1 MRYLCSAKTEKSVL
15 NGRENDKAVIAQGLH
30 LLPFRTEKLNL
41 VTSMVLRKRESRKPP
56 PYRSL
61 DSYSPDSFF
70 YYIMSKK
77 RTISD
82 ELLKSLAEAA
92 GVQMDQEATEGTEVT
107 EVAEATEATEVA
119 EATEAAEVQN
129 YKTFEDLGIE
139 YNLLRAIE
147 EMGYE
152 HPMPIQEQVI
162 PVILGRTENGEGR
175 DVVGLAQTGTGK
187 TAAFGLP
194 LLQSV
199 DIVPVYSEYQI
210 KKDWKTGKWMDP
222 EDAPQPQALILAPTR
237 ELCLQIASDLQDYAK
252 YLKGIAILPVYGGSS
267 IGSQIGAL
275 KRGVHVVVAT
285 PGRLIDLVERGAVR
299 LTEVKTLVLD
309 EADEMLSMGFQEDI
323 ETILSNLPAEHR
335 TMLFSATMPKQIAEI
350 AKKYMT
356 NPVEVTIGH
365 KNEGAANV
373 NHVYYL
379 VHAADKYA
387 ALKRI
392 VDYYPQIYGIIFCR
406 TKADTQE
413 IAKNLMDEGY
423 NCDALHGDLSQ
434 EQRDMVM
441 RKFRTRHLQLLVA
454 TDVAARGLDVD
465 DLTHVIN
472 YGLPDDVEVYTH
484 RSGRTGRAGKKGTSI
499 AIVHIKERRR
509 LNDIERIIGK
519 QFEKGYVP
527 TTERIIEKQL
537 FGLADRLEKVDVKDE
552 EIEQYMEPVL
562 KKLGW
567 LSAEDLVKRMVSL
580 EFNRMLEFYKGSENL
595 DIIEERPK
603 RDLNRA
609 RKGERAA
616 RRGEGFTGE
625 GARNAS
631 YARVYEGAETKAEP
645 GFARLFINLGKR
657 DGIFPK
663 QLIALMNQNVHHRV
677 EMGRIDLLTNF
688 AYFEVPEQDARFVI
702 KDMNGADWHGRRVV
716 VSPANSEPSGERKG
730 ERKGRGPKRYKK

>member
-1 MRYLCSAKTEKSVL
+1 MMKKK
-15 NGRENDKAVIAQGLH
+15 ENNEEE
-30 LLPFRTEKLNL
+30 F
-41 VTSMVLRKRESRKPP
+41 
-56 PYRSL
+56 
-61 DSYSPDSFF
+61 
-70 YYIMSKK
+70 
-77 RTISD
+77 
-82 ELLKSLAEAA
+82 LKSLAEAA
-92 GVQMDQEATEGTEVT
+92 GINETEELPVDNSLLETETMQEVSFR
-107 EVAEATEATEVA
+107 
-119 EATEAAEVQN
+119 
-129 YKTFEDLGIE
+129 TFEDLGIE
-139 YNLLRAIE
+139 APLLRAIE

-162 PVILGRTENGEGR
+162 PVILGQEHR

-194 LLQSV
+194 LLQGI
-199 DIVPVYSEYQI
+199 DIVPVYSDFQI
-210 KKDWKTGKWMDP
+210 KKDYKTGKWLDP
-222 EDAPQPQALILAPTR
+222 EDAPQPQALVLAPTR
-237 ELCLQIASDLQDYAK
+237 ELCLQIAADLQDYSK
-252 YLKGIAILPVYGGSS
+252 YLRGMAILPVYGGSS

-299 LTEVKTLVLD
+299 LSEVKTLVLD

-323 ETILSNLPAEHR
+323 ETILSNLPEEHR
-335 TMLFSATMPKQIAEI
+335 TMLFSATMPKPIAEI
-350 AKKYMT
+350 SKKYMT
-356 NPVEVTIGH
+356 NPVEITIGH

-392 VDYYPQIYGIIFCR
+392 VDYYPSIYGIIFCR
-406 TKADTQE
+406 TKLDTQE

-434 EQRDMVM
+434 EQRDLVM

-499 AIVHIKERRR
+499 CIVHIKERRR
-509 LNDIERIIGK
+509 LRDIERIIGK
-519 QFEKGYVP
+519 EFEKGLVP

-537 FGLADRLEKVDVKDE
+537 FGLADRLEKVEVLDE
-552 EIEQYMEPVL
+552 EVDKYLDPVL

-567 LSAEDLVKRMVSL
+567 LSSEDLIKRIMSL

-595 DIIEERPK
+595 DIPEERPK
-603 RDLNRA
+603 RELNRGH
-609 RKGERAA
+609 KGERAA
-616 RRGEGFTGE
+616 RRGEAGSNSESSLPMRE
-625 GARNAS
+625 GRGRSAGS
-631 YARVYEGAETKAEP
+631 AEP
-645 GFARLFINLGKR
+645 GFTRIFINLGKR

-663 QLIALMNQNVHHRV
+663 QLIGLMNANVHHRV

-688 AYFEVPEQDARFVI
+688 SYFEVPEQDARFVL
-702 KDMNGADWHGRRVV
+702 KDMNGADWKGRRVA
-716 VSPANSEPSGERKG
+716 VSLAKADDAEKPNKKDRPRKDNDKPVKKRDGAKAFEKFFDKDGERPKKK
-730 ERKGRGPKRYKK
+730 RK

>member
-1 MRYLCSAKTEKSVL
+1 ME
-15 NGRENDKAVIAQGLH
+15 Q
-30 LLPFRTEKLNL
+30 NL
-41 VTSMVLRKRESRKPP
+41 SE
-56 PYRSL
+56 
-61 DSYSPDSFF
+61 
-70 YYIMSKK
+70 
-77 RTISD
+77 
-82 ELLKSLAEAA
+82 ELLTPQAEAP
-92 GVQMDQEATEGTEVT
+92 
-107 EVAEATEATEVA
+107 
-119 EATEAAEVQN
+119 VQN
-129 YKTFEDLGIE
+129 FKTFEDLGIE
-139 YNLLRAIE
+139 HTLLRAIE
-147 EMGYE
+147 ELGYE

-162 PVILGRTENGEGR
+162 PVILGQEHR

-194 LLQSV
+194 LLQSI
-199 DIVPVYSEYQI
+199 DIVPVYSDYQI
-210 KKDWKTGKWMDP
+210 KKDYKTGKWLDP
-222 EDAPQPQALILAPTR
+222 EDAPQPQALVLAPTR
-237 ELCLQIASDLQDYAK
+237 ELCLQIAADLQDYSK
-252 YLKGIAILPVYGGSS
+252 YLRGIAILPVYGGSS

-299 LTEVKTLVLD
+299 LNEVKTLVLD
-309 EADEMLSMGFQEDI
+309 EADEMLSMGFQDDI
-323 ETILSNLPAEHR
+323 ETILGNLPEDHR
-335 TMLFSATMPKQIAEI
+335 TMLFSATMPKPIAEI

-379 VHAADKYA
+379 VHAKDKYA

-392 VDYYPQIYGIIFCR
+392 VDYYPSIYGIIFCR
-406 TKADTQE
+406 TKLDTQE

-434 EQRDMVM
+434 EQRDLVM

-509 LNDIERIIGK
+509 LKDIERIIGK
-519 QFEKGYVP
+519 QFEKGTIP

-537 FGLADRLEKVDVKDE
+537 FGLADRLEKVEVLDE
-552 EIEQYMEPVL
+552 EVDKYLDPVL

-567 LSAEDLVKRMVSL
+567 LSSEDLIKRIMSL

-595 DIIEERPK
+595 DIPEERPK
-603 RDLNRA
+603 RDLNRGH
-609 RKGERAA
+609 KGERAA
-616 RRGEGFTGE
+616 RRGENTQ
-625 GARNAS
+625 
-631 YARVYEGAETKAEP
+631 AEP
-645 GFARLFINLGKR
+645 GFTRLFINLGKR

-663 QLIALMNQNVHHRV
+663 QLISLMNANVHHRV

-688 AYFEVPEQDARFVI
+688 SYFEVPEQDARFVI
-702 KDMNGADWHGRRVV
+702 KDMNGADWHGRKVA
-716 VSPANSEPSGERKG
+716 VSVANADNSPEEKATKKKERKSFKSFKDG
-730 ERKGRGPKRYKK
+730 EKPFEKFRKDGDKPARKKKK

>member
-1 MRYLCSAKTEKSVL
+1 ME
-15 NGRENDKAVIAQGLH
+15 EIINDAVETTANQ
-30 LLPFRTEKLNL
+30 
-41 VTSMVLRKRESRKPP
+41 
-56 PYRSL
+56 
-61 DSYSPDSFF
+61 
-70 YYIMSKK
+70 
-77 RTISD
+77 SD
-82 ELLKSLAEAA
+82 
-92 GVQMDQEATEGTEVT
+92 V
-107 EVAEATEATEVA
+107 
-119 EATEAAEVQN
+119 EVQN
-129 YKTFEDLGIE
+129 LKTFEDLGIE

-162 PVILGRTENGEGR
+162 PVILGHTANGEGR

-194 LLQSV
+194 LLQSI
-199 DIVPVYSEYQI
+199 DIVPVYNDYQI

-222 EDAPQPQALILAPTR
+222 EDAPQPQALVLAPTR

-252 YLKGIAILPVYGGSS
+252 YLRGIAILPVYGGSS

-299 LTEVKTLVLD
+299 LNEVRTLVLD
-309 EADEMLSMGFQEDI
+309 EADEMLSMGFQDDI
-323 ETILSNLPAEHR
+323 ETIMGNLSADHR
-335 TMLFSATMPKQIAEI
+335 TMLFSATMPKPIAEI

-379 VHAADKYA
+379 VHAKDKYA

-392 VDYYPQIYGIIFCR
+392 VDYYPNIYGIIFCR

-434 EQRDMVM
+434 EQRDLVM
-441 RKFRTRHLQLLVA
+441 RKFRSRHLQLLVA

-499 AIVHIKERRR
+499 AIVHIKERRK
-509 LNDIERIIGK
+509 LNDIERIIKK

-537 FGLADRLEKVDVKDE
+537 FGLADRLEKVEVRDE
-552 EIEQYMEPVL
+552 EIEQYLEPVL

-567 LSAEDLVKRMVSL
+567 LSAEDLVKRIVSL

-603 RDLNRA
+603 RELNRA

-616 RRGEGFTGE
+616 RRGFEADGNSNATLPAREGRG
-625 GARNAS
+625 GS
-631 YARVYEGAETKAEP
+631 AEP
-645 GFARLFINLGKR
+645 GYTRIFINLGKR

-663 QLIALMNQNVHHRV
+663 QLIGLMNANVHHRV

-688 AYFEVPEQDARFVI
+688 SYFEVPEQDARFVL
-702 KDMNGADWHGRRVV
+702 KDMNGADWRGRRVS
-716 VSPANSEPSGERKG
+716 VSLANAEPSDEERPSKKKRAPRTG
-730 ERKGRGPKRYKK
+730 GDEPGFDRPRGRKSFDKPYDKPQDRSFDKPFDKPFGKKRFKK

>member
-1 MRYLCSAKTEKSVL
+1 MEQNPVITDEMV
-15 NGRENDKAVIAQGLH
+15 ENIIESFSNKNIENSDVEL
-30 LLPFRTEKLNL
+30 
-41 VTSMVLRKRESRKPP
+41 TSDAEQKP
-56 PYRSL
+56 
-61 DSYSPDSFF
+61 
-70 YYIMSKK
+70 
-77 RTISD
+77 
-82 ELLKSLAEAA
+82 
-92 GVQMDQEATEGTEVT
+92 VV
-107 EVAEATEATEVA
+107 
-119 EATEAAEVQN
+119 EVQN
-129 YKTFEDLGIE
+129 LRTFEDLGIQ
-139 YNLLRAIE
+139 YPLLRAIE

-162 PVILGRTENGEGR
+162 PVILGQEHR

-194 LLQSV
+194 LLQGI
-199 DIVPVYSEYQI
+199 DIVPVYSDYQI
-210 KKDWKTGKWMDP
+210 KKDYKTGKWLDP
-222 EDAPQPQALILAPTR
+222 EDAPQPQALVLAPTR
-237 ELCLQIASDLQDYAK
+237 ELCLQIAADLQDYSK
-252 YLKGIAILPVYGGSS
+252 YLRGIAILPVYGGSS

-285 PGRLIDLVERGAVR
+285 PGRLIDLVDRGAVR
-299 LTEVKTLVLD
+299 LNEVKTLVLD
-309 EADEMLSMGFQEDI
+309 EADEMLSMGFQDDI
-323 ETILSNLPAEHR
+323 ETILGNLPAEHR
-335 TMLFSATMPKQIAEI
+335 TMLFSATMPKPIAEI

-379 VHAADKYA
+379 VHAKDKYA

-392 VDYYPQIYGIIFCR
+392 VDYYPSIYGIIFCR
-406 TKADTQE
+406 TKLDTQE

-434 EQRDMVM
+434 EQRDLVM

-499 AIVHIKERRR
+499 CIVHIKERRR

-519 QFEKGYVP
+519 QFEKGIIP

-537 FGLADRLEKVDVKDE
+537 FGLADRLEKVEVLDE
-552 EIEQYMEPVL
+552 EVDKYLDPVL

-567 LSAEDLVKRMVSL
+567 LSSEDLIKRIMSL

-595 DIIEERPK
+595 DIPEERPK
-603 RDLNRA
+603 RDLNRGH
-609 RKGERAA
+609 KGERAA
-616 RRGEGFTGE
+616 RRGEGEKFGE

-631 YARVYEGAETKAEP
+631 FGRVYKGENTQAEP
-645 GFARLFINLGKR
+645 GYTRLFINLGKR

-663 QLIALMNQNVHHRV
+663 QLIGLMNANVHHRV

-688 AYFEVPEQDARFVI
+688 SYFEVPEQDARFVI
-702 KDMNGADWHGRRVV
+702 KDMNGADWKGRKVA
-716 VSPANSEPSGERKG
+716 VSVANADSSPEEKASRKKERKSFKEFKDGDKPRKNFKDGERSFEKFRKDG
-730 ERKGRGPKRYKK
+730 EKPTRQRKK

>member
-1 MRYLCSAKTEKSVL
+1 M
-15 NGRENDKAVIAQGLH
+15 
-30 LLPFRTEKLNL
+30 
-41 VTSMVLRKRESRKPP
+41 
-56 PYRSL
+56 
-61 DSYSPDSFF
+61 
-70 YYIMSKK
+70 
-77 RTISD
+77 
-82 ELLKSLAEAA
+82 
-92 GVQMDQEATEGTEVT
+92 
-107 EVAEATEATEVA
+107 
-119 EATEAAEVQN
+119 
-129 YKTFEDLGIE
+129 TFEELGVMPE
-139 YNLLRAIE
+139 LLRAIE

-152 HPMPIQEQVI
+152 QPMPIQAETI
-162 PVILGRTENGEGR
+162 PVILQQGR
-175 DVVGLAQTGTGK
+175 DLVGLAQTGTGK

-199 DIVPVYSEYQI
+199 DIVPVYSEFQI
-210 KKDWKTGKWMDP
+210 KKDRKTGKWIDP

-252 YLKGIAILPVYGGSS
+252 YLRGMAILPVYGGSS
-267 IGSQIGAL
+267 IGSQIGQL

-285 PGRLIDLVERGAVR
+285 PGRLIDLIERGACR
-299 LTEVKTLVLD
+299 LDNVKTLVMD
-309 EADEMLSMGFQEDI
+309 EADEMLSMGFQDDI
-323 ETILSNLPAEHR
+323 EKILQSVPAEHR
-335 TMLFSATMPKQIAEI
+335 TMLFSATMPKQIAAI

-356 NPVEVTIGH
+356 DPVEITIGH
-365 KNEGAANV
+365 KNEGSANV

-392 VDYYPQIYGIIFCR
+392 VDFYPNIYGIIFCR
-406 TKADTQE
+406 TKAETQE

-423 NCDALHGDLSQ
+423 NADALHGDLSQ

-519 QFEKGYVP
+519 KFEKGMVP
-527 TTERIIEKQL
+527 TTDKIIEKQL
-537 FGLADRLEKVDVKDE
+537 FGLADRLEKVEVKEE
-552 EIEQYMEPVL
+552 EIAQFLEPVA

-567 LSAEDLVKRMVSL
+567 LSNEDLLKRIVSL

-595 DIIEERPK
+595 DIPEERPK
-603 RDLNRA
+603 R
-609 RKGERAA
+609 ERAD
-616 RRGEGFTGE
+616 RGE
-625 GARNAS
+625 ARNSS
-631 YARVYEGAETKAEP
+631 YAREYKGNQTQAEP
-645 GFARLFINLGKR
+645 GYTRLFINLGKR

-663 QLIALMNQNVHHRV
+663 QLIGLMNSLVHHRI

-688 AYFEVPEQDARFVI
+688 SYFEVPERDARFVI
-702 KDMNGADWHGRRVV
+702 KDMCGADWKGRQVTV
-716 VSPANSEPSGERKG
+716 QPADSARPEKG
-730 ERKGRGPKRYKK
+730 ERKKKKFDYKSNKNEESLRNHDDIRNFGERMHKTRGGFRGK

>member
-1 MRYLCSAKTEKSVL
+1 M
-15 NGRENDKAVIAQGLH
+15 
-30 LLPFRTEKLNL
+30 
-41 VTSMVLRKRESRKPP
+41 
-56 PYRSL
+56 
-61 DSYSPDSFF
+61 
-70 YYIMSKK
+70 
-77 RTISD
+77 
-82 ELLKSLAEAA
+82 
-92 GVQMDQEATEGTEVT
+92 
-107 EVAEATEATEVA
+107 
-119 EATEAAEVQN
+119 
-129 YKTFEDLGIE
+129 TFEDLGIMPQ
-139 YNLLRAIE
+139 LLRAIE

-152 HPMPIQEQVI
+152 QPMPIQEQAI
-162 PVILGRTENGEGR
+162 PVVLNQGR
-175 DVVGLAQTGTGK
+175 DLVGLAQTGTGK

-194 LLQSV
+194 LLQKV
-199 DIVPVYSEYQI
+199 DVVPVYSEFQI

-222 EDAPQPQALILAPTR
+222 VDAPQPQALILAPTR

-252 YLKGIAILPVYGGSS
+252 YMKGIAILPVYGGSS
-267 IGSQIGAL
+267 IGSQIGQL

-285 PGRLIDLVERGAVR
+285 PGRLIDLIERGACTLGNVN
-299 LTEVKTLVLD
+299 TLVMD
-309 EADEMLSMGFQEDI
+309 EADEMLSMGFQDDI
-323 ETILSNLPAEHR
+323 ETILKSLPTEHR
-335 TMLFSATMPKQIAEI
+335 TMLFSATMPKPIAEI

-356 NPVEVTIGH
+356 NPVEITIGH
-365 KNEGAANV
+365 KNEGSANV

-379 VHAADKYA
+379 VHAKDKYA

-392 VDYYPQIYGIIFCR
+392 VDYYPNIYGIIFCR

-423 NCDALHGDLSQ
+423 NADALHGDLSQ

-499 AIVHIKERRR
+499 AIVHIKERRK
-509 LNDIERIIGK
+509 LKDIERIIGK
-519 QFEKGYVP
+519 EFAKGQVP

-537 FGLADRLEKVDVKDE
+537 FGLADRLEKVEVKEE
-552 EIEQYMEPVL
+552 EIEKYLDPVA

-567 LSAEDLVKRMVSL
+567 LSSEDLLKRIVSL

-595 DIIEERPK
+595 DIVEERPK
-603 RDLNRA
+603 R
-609 RKGERAA
+609 ERT
-616 RRGEGFTGE
+616 GNMHTGE

-631 YARVYEGAETKAEP
+631 YGRVYQGADTQAEP
-645 GFARLFINLGKR
+645 GYARLFVNLGKR

-663 QLIALMNQNVHHRV
+663 QLISLMNGLVHHRI

-688 AYFEVPEQDARFVI
+688 SYFEVPERDARFVI
-702 KDMNGADWHGRRVV
+702 KDMTGADW
-716 VSPANSEPSGERKG
+716 
-730 ERKGRGPKRYKK
+730 KGRQVIVQLADSAKSDSDKPRKKRSARLNEEESFDEKPFSKFRKDRNGKGREPRGSKPRGKNRRSNL

>member
-1 MRYLCSAKTEKSVL
+1 ME
-15 NGRENDKAVIAQGLH
+15 Q
-30 LLPFRTEKLNL
+30 NL
-41 VTSMVLRKRESRKPP
+41 SE
-56 PYRSL
+56 
-61 DSYSPDSFF
+61 
-70 YYIMSKK
+70 
-77 RTISD
+77 
-82 ELLKSLAEAA
+82 ELLTPQAEAP
-92 GVQMDQEATEGTEVT
+92 
-107 EVAEATEATEVA
+107 
-119 EATEAAEVQN
+119 VQN
-129 YKTFEDLGIE
+129 FKTFEDLGIE
-139 YNLLRAIE
+139 HTLLRAIE
-147 EMGYE
+147 ELGYE

-162 PVILGRTENGEGR
+162 PVILGQEHR

-194 LLQSV
+194 LLQSI
-199 DIVPVYSEYQI
+199 DIVPVYSDYQI
-210 KKDWKTGKWMDP
+210 KKDYKTGKWLDP
-222 EDAPQPQALILAPTR
+222 EDAPQPQALVLAPTR
-237 ELCLQIASDLQDYAK
+237 ELCLQIAADLQDYSK
-252 YLKGIAILPVYGGSS
+252 YLRGIAILPVYGGSS

-299 LTEVKTLVLD
+299 LNEVKTLVLD
-309 EADEMLSMGFQEDI
+309 EADEMLSMGFQDDI
-323 ETILSNLPAEHR
+323 ETILGNLPEDHR
-335 TMLFSATMPKQIAEI
+335 TMLFSATMPKPIAEI

-356 NPVEVTIGH
+356 NPVEITIGH
-365 KNEGAANV
+365 KNEGSANV

-379 VHAADKYA
+379 VHAKDKYA

-392 VDYYPQIYGIIFCR
+392 VDYYPSIYGIIFCR
-406 TKADTQE
+406 TKLDTQE

-434 EQRDMVM
+434 EQRDLVM

-519 QFEKGYVP
+519 QFEKGTIP

-537 FGLADRLEKVDVKDE
+537 FGLADRLEKVEVLDE
-552 EIEQYMEPVL
+552 EVDKYLDPVL

-567 LSAEDLVKRMVSL
+567 LSSEDLIKRIMSL

-595 DIIEERPK
+595 DIPEERPK
-603 RDLNRA
+603 R
-609 RKGERAA
+609 ERGAKQHTS
-616 RRGEGFTGE
+616 EGS
-625 GARNAS
+625 RNAS
-631 YARVYEGAETKAEP
+631 FGRVYKGENTQAEP
-645 GFARLFINLGKR
+645 GYTRLFINLGKR

-663 QLIALMNQNVHHRV
+663 QLIGLMNSNVHHRV

-688 AYFEVPEQDARFVI
+688 SYFEVPEQDARFVI
-702 KDMNGADWHGRRVV
+702 KDMNGADWKGRKVA
-716 VSPANSEPSGERKG
+716 VSVANADNSPEEKAAKKKERKSFKDFNEG
-730 ERKGRGPKRYKK
+730 EKPFKKGKFGKDGEKPFEEFRKDGEKPARKKKK

>member
-1 MRYLCSAKTEKSVL
+1 MKKK
-15 NGRENDKAVIAQGLH
+15 ENNEEE
-30 LLPFRTEKLNL
+30 F
-41 VTSMVLRKRESRKPP
+41 
-56 PYRSL
+56 
-61 DSYSPDSFF
+61 
-70 YYIMSKK
+70 
-77 RTISD
+77 
-82 ELLKSLAEAA
+82 LKSLAEAA
-92 GVQMDQEATEGTEVT
+92 GINETEELPVDNSLLETETMQEVSFR
-107 EVAEATEATEVA
+107 
-119 EATEAAEVQN
+119 
-129 YKTFEDLGIE
+129 TFEDLGIE
-139 YNLLRAIE
+139 APLLRAIE

-162 PVILGRTENGEGR
+162 PVILGQEHR

-194 LLQSV
+194 LLQGI
-199 DIVPVYSEYQI
+199 DIVPVYSDFQI
-210 KKDWKTGKWMDP
+210 KKDYKTGKWLDP
-222 EDAPQPQALILAPTR
+222 EDAPQPQALVLAPTR
-237 ELCLQIASDLQDYAK
+237 ELCLQIAADLQDYSK
-252 YLKGIAILPVYGGSS
+252 YLRGMAILPVYGGSS

-299 LTEVKTLVLD
+299 LSEVRTLVLD

-323 ETILSNLPAEHR
+323 ETILSNLPEEHR
-335 TMLFSATMPKQIAEI
+335 TMLFSATMPKPIAEI
-350 AKKYMT
+350 SKKYMT
-356 NPVEVTIGH
+356 NPVEITIGH

-392 VDYYPQIYGIIFCR
+392 VDYYPSIYGIIFCR
-406 TKADTQE
+406 TKLDTQE

-434 EQRDMVM
+434 EQRDLVM

-499 AIVHIKERRR
+499 CIVHIKERRR
-509 LNDIERIIGK
+509 LRDIERIIGK
-519 QFEKGYVP
+519 EFEKGLVP

-537 FGLADRLEKVDVKDE
+537 FGLADRLEKVEVLDE
-552 EIEQYMEPVL
+552 EVDKYLDPVL

-567 LSAEDLVKRMVSL
+567 LSSEDLIKRIMSL

-595 DIIEERPK
+595 DIPEERPK
-603 RDLNRA
+603 RELNRGH
-609 RKGERAA
+609 KGERAA
-616 RRGEGFTGE
+616 RRGAADGNSENSLPREGRG
-625 GARNAS
+625 G
-631 YARVYEGAETKAEP
+631 VAEP
-645 GFARLFINLGKR
+645 GFTRIFINLGKR

-663 QLIALMNQNVHHRV
+663 QLIGLMNANVHHRV

-688 AYFEVPEQDARFVI
+688 SYFEVPEQDARFVL
-702 KDMNGADWHGRRVV
+702 KDMNGADWKGRRVA
-716 VSPANSEPSGERKG
+716 VSLAKADDAEKPNKKDRPRKDNDKPVKKHDGAKAFEKFFDKDGERPKKK
-730 ERKGRGPKRYKK
+730 RK

>member
-1 MRYLCSAKTEKSVL
+1 MEEIKKEIEETTEPVG
-15 NGRENDKAVIAQGLH
+15 NQ
-30 LLPFRTEKLNL
+30 NL
-41 VTSMVLRKRESRKPP
+41 
-56 PYRSL
+56 
-61 DSYSPDSFF
+61 
-70 YYIMSKK
+70 
-77 RTISD
+77 
-82 ELLKSLAEAA
+82 
-92 GVQMDQEATEGTEVT
+92 
-107 EVAEATEATEVA
+107 
-119 EATEAAEVQN
+119 
-129 YKTFEDLGIE
+129 KTFEDLGIE

-162 PVILGRTENGEGR
+162 PVILGHTANGEGR

-199 DIVPVYSEYQI
+199 DIVPVYSDYQI

-252 YLKGIAILPVYGGSS
+252 YLRGIAILPVYGGSS

-299 LTEVKTLVLD
+299 LSDVKTLVLD
-309 EADEMLSMGFQEDI
+309 EADEMLSMGFQDDI

-335 TMLFSATMPKQIAEI
+335 TMLFSATMPKPIAEI

-392 VDYYPQIYGIIFCR
+392 ADYYPNIYGIIFCR

-434 EQRDMVM
+434 EQRDLVM
-441 RKFRTRHLQLLVA
+441 RKFRNRHLQLLVA

-499 AIVHIKERRR
+499 CIVHIKERRR

-519 QFEKGYVP
+519 KFEKGYVP
-527 TTERIIEKQL
+527 TTEKIIEKQL

-552 EIEQYMEPVL
+552 EIEKYLDPVL

-567 LSAEDLVKRMVSL
+567 LSAEDLVKRIVSL

-603 RDLNRA
+603 RELNRSH
-609 RKGERAA
+609 KGERQAA
-616 RRGEGFTGE
+616 RGANGENFGE

-631 YARVYEGAETKAEP
+631 YGRVYDGANTKAEP
-645 GFARLFINLGKR
+645 GYTRIFINLGKR

-663 QLIALMNQNVHHRV
+663 QLISLMNANVHHRV

-688 AYFEVPEQDARFVI
+688 SYFEVPEQDARFVL
-702 KDMNGADWHGRRVV
+702 KDMNGADWKGRRVA
-716 VSPANSEPSGERKG
+716 VSIANAEPSDEERPFKKKRAARGEEAKPYGRKRAEGDDEPRSYGRNRAEGDG
-730 ERKGRGPKRYKK
+730 EPRSYGKKRYKK